1 MDLQTSIPML
11 ISSPTSRRRRRERK
25 LLSLPRLLSASDL
38 ERWVNKALKE
48 MAYVLLSRYHP
59 KSTENQRIS
68 NQALAPGAK
77 DSL

>member
-1 MDLQTSIPML
+1 MVIGQKQG
-11 ISSPTSRRRRRERK
+11 RRRGSRK
-25 LLSLPRLLSASDL
+25 PPNK
-38 ERWVNKALKE
+38 RWVNKALKE

>member
-1 MDLQTSIPML
+1 ML
-11 ISSPTSRRRRRERK
+11 R
-25 LLSLPRLLSASDL
+25 SLPASDL
-38 ERWVNKALKE
+38 ERWANQALKE
-48 MAYVLLSRYHP
+48 MAHVLLSIYHL

>member
-1 MDLQTSIPML
+1 MHPTRKQLFARSAITS
-11 ISSPTSRRRRRERK
+11 
-25 LLSLPRLLSASDL
+25 AGDGQ
-38 ERWVNKALKE
+38 RWANQALKE
-48 MAYVLLSRYHP
+48 MAYVLLSRYHL